1 MLKLINIVK
10 EYPTGDS
17 KVTALQGVDMEFR
30 QNEFVSILGP
40 SGCGKTTL
48 LNLIGGLDSYTSGD
62 LIINGKSTKDFTD
75 RDWDIYRNHSIGFVF
90 QTYNLISHQSVLAN
104 VELALTLSGVS
115 KSERKKRAREALEK
129 VGLGDQIH
137 KKPNQLSGGQMQRVA
152 IARALVNNPEILL
165 ADEPTGALDS
175 VTSIQ
180 IMEILREIAKDRL
193 VIMVTHNPEIAQN
206 YSTRIIKLLDGR
218 LIDDTN
224 PYKAAPE
231 PAVQKKEKKRGR
243 RKKTS
248 MSFLTALSLSLNNL
262 MTKKTRTFMTSFA
275 GSIGIIGIALILS
288 LSNGVQ
294 AYIDSVQ
301 EDTLSSYPLTIEQM
315 SVDYGSLIT
324 AMMETNVNASEHDK
338 DKVYSNDIMGNMLS
352 SMVQEVTI
360 NNMEA
365 FKTFIDSNE
374 SGISEYVSDIQ
385 YNYSTPL
392 NIFKSDTTNG
402 IVQVNPSTVMNQ
414 MGLGDMG
421 GSMEGT
427 PYASTAMTTTDVW
440 MQMLGNRELLD
451 KQFDVIYGHMPQ
463 SFDEVVLIVDKNNQV
478 SDYTLYS
485 LGLLDQDQLKQIMT
499 NVMSGKEITTEQT
512 SYTFEELTSL
522 TFKLLV
528 NSDFFEKTDH
538 GWRDRSEDSDY
549 LKKLISE
556 ATDIKVVG
564 ILRPSEESVAAASFG
579 SIGYTAELMTHLI
592 NQVNESEI
600 VKEQLANPDIDVFT
614 GVPFPTE
621 EDKEAAELTMDMLN
635 AYITTLPAEQQA
647 QYSAT
652 IQQLKDGGMGD
663 DAIAAMFASAM
674 GRESTDATYEENLAK
689 LGVSDLDNPS
699 LINIY
704 ARDFASKDRIT
715 EIIAEYN
722 ESVTEE
728 NKIQYTDYV
737 GLMMSSVKS
746 IINAISY
753 ILIAFV
759 AISLVVSSIMIGIIT
774 YISVLERTKEI
785 GILRA
790 IGASKKDISRVFNA
804 ETLIVG
810 FVAGAIG
817 IGVTLLLCIPIN
829 AIIKSFTDIGGL
841 AALPAAGGVILV
853 IISMFLTFIAGL
865 IPSRIAAKKDP
876 VVALRSE

>member
-1 MLKLINIVK
+1 MLKLVNILK

-17 KVTALQGVDMEFR
+17 KVTALQGLDIEFR
-30 QNEFVSILGP
+30 KNEFVSILGP

-75 RDWDIYRNHSIGFVF
+75 RDWDVYRNRSIGFVF
-90 QTYNLISHQSVLAN
+90 QSYNLISHQAVLSN

-115 KSERKKRAREALEK
+115 KSERRKRAMEALEK
-129 VGLGDQIH
+129 VGLGDQMH

-193 VIMVTHNPEIAQN
+193 VIMVTHNPELAEN
-206 YSTRIIKLLDGR
+206 YSTRIVRLLDGK

-224 PYKAAPE
+224 PYKTDTEAT
-231 PAVQKKEKKRGR
+231 VQKGKKRGR

-262 MTKKTRTFMTSFA
+262 MTKKARTFMTSFA

-294 AYIDSVQ
+294 VYIDSVQ
-301 EDTLSSYPLTIEQM
+301 EDTLSSYPLSIEHM

-324 AMMETNVNASEHDK
+324 AMMDTNKNTSEHDK
-338 DKVYSNDIMGNMLS
+338 DKVYSNDIMGNMLNT
-352 SMVQEVTI
+352 MVQEVTI

-365 FKTFIDSNE
+365 FKAFIESNE
-374 SGISEYVSDIQ
+374 SGLSEYVSDIQ
-385 YNYSTPL
+385 YSYNTPL
-392 NIFKSDTTNG
+392 NIFKSDTSDG
-402 IVQVNPSTVMNQ
+402 IVQVNPSTVMDQ
-414 MGLGDMG
+414 MGYGAMG
-421 GSMEGT
+421 GGMENS
-427 PYASTAMTTTDVW
+427 PYASSPMTTTDVW
-440 MQMLGNRELLD
+440 MQMLGNRELMD
-451 KQFDVIYGHMPQ
+451 KQYDVIYGHMPQ
-463 SFDEVVLIVDKNNQV
+463 SFDEVVLIVDENNEV

-485 LGLLDQDQLKQIMT
+485 LGLLDQNQLKKIMT
-499 NVMSGKEITTEQT
+499 DVMSGKEVATEQT
-512 SYTFEELTSL
+512 SYTYEELTSL

-528 NSDFFEKTDH
+528 NSDFYEKTEG
-538 GWRDRSEDSDY
+538 GWRDRSEDDDY
-549 LKKLISE
+549 LKKLI
-556 ATDIKVVG
+556 ADAIDIKVVG
-564 ILRPSEESVAAASFG
+564 ILRPSEESVATASYG
-579 SIGYTAELMTHLI
+579 SIGYTADLMTYLI

-635 AYITTLPAEQQA
+635 AYITSLPAEQQA

-652 IQQLKDGGMGD
+652 IQQLKDSGMGD

-674 GRESTDATYEENLAK
+674 GRESTDATYDENLTK
-689 LGVSDLDNPS
+689 LGVSDLKKPS

-704 ARDFASKDRIT
+704 AKDFAAKDRIT

-722 ESVTEE
+722 EGVTEE

-737 GLMMSSVKS
+737 GLMMSSVKT

-817 IGVTLLLCIPIN
+817 IGITLLLCIPIN
-829 AIIKSFTDIGGL
+829 AIIKSFTDISGL
-841 AALPAAGGVILV
+841 AALPAAGGAILV
-853 IISMFLTFIAGL
+853 IISMFLTFVAGL